1 MVQEIFIP
9 NPFMYLLIYS
19 ILKLFAFVI
28 SFDYFTDKCITFLI
42 IVTKFQARCKLK
54 EERFSLAHSLKRG
67 NQSWR
72 REMAAGQLV
81 SVCYL

>member
-1 MVQEIFIP
+1 M
-9 NPFMYLLIYS
+9 LIE
-19 ILKLFAFVI
+19 KEENFGMGQLFAFVI
-28 SFDYFTDKCITFLI
+28 SCDYFTDKCITFLI

-81 SVCYL
+81 DRKSVV